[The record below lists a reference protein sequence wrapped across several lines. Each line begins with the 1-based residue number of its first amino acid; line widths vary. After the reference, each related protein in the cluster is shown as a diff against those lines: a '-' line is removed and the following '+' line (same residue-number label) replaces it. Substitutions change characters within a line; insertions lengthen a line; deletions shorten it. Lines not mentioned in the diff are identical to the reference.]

1 MIANSPAKLM
11 ALILWTATSWGWAQA
26 PKFEPVLLQKGSIK
40 LDKFQLPGDARRG
53 GGSPTTKELGED
65 WYAIEVKFDT
75 TAPLTGE
82 ITLKFFT
89 DMVDTLKKG
98 DAKEDPV
105 VILTAETT
113 YINVPAG
120 RGHLAMVY
128 LHPTSILRYGGI
140 RGAEGIKKANVRVE
154 AYEGGEKVDEIDMKQ
169 EKTDW
174 VKAMQDEGAA
184 LVPGVLLS
192 PDQVAF
198 QAFEITKFNQIKR
211 ATR

>member
-1 MIANSPAKLM
+1 MIANWPFQWM
-11 ALILWTATSWGWAQA
+11 ALILWLGLGVAGAQA

-40 LDKFQLPGDARRG
+40 LDKYQLPGEARRG
-53 GGSPTTKELGED
+53 GSATTKELGDD

-75 TAPLTGE
+75 QAPLTGE
-82 ITLKFFT
+82 ITLKFYA
-89 DMVDTLKKG
+89 DMVDTLKRG
-98 DAKEDPV
+98 DAKEDPI

-120 RGHLAMVY
+120 RGHVAMVY
-128 LHPTSILRYGGI
+128 LHPTSVLRYGGI

-154 AYEGGEKVDEIDMKQ
+154 ALEGGEKVDEIDMKE

-174 VKAMQDEGAA
+174 VKDMQAQGAT

-198 QAFEITKFNQIKR
+198 HAFEVTKFNQIKR
-211 ATR
+211 AVR